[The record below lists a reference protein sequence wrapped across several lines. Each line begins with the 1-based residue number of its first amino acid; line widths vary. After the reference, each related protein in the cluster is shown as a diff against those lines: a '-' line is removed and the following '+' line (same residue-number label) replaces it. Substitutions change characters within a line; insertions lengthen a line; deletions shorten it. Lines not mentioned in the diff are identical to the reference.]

1 VESHRTNGI
10 SVHKTI
16 LSFGFISSDRLPYL
30 KAAFNK
36 GNPPDI
42 LEAAMR
48 NQKAGKT
55 KNDERIREKT
65 HE

>member
-1 VESHRTNGI
+1 VESRRTNGI
-10 SVHKTI
+10 SEHKTI

-36 GNPPDI
+36 GNPADI

-48 NQKAGKT
+48 GQKSGKT
-55 KNDERIREKT
+55 TKDEQNREKT
-65 HE
+65 HG